1 MKKIMIAAVA
11 ATSIVAFAGQAQAT
25 ESSVVGYQSI
35 TINPGFNLISLNFE
49 PIAGESVDIQDL
61 IADKT
66 VLVAGTGAANSDQI
80 QIWDGTKFTTYFYR
94 AYKSQNPGKFTLG
107 PCWVDGTSTATAAQ
121 PAVKQIGRGM
131 GVWFARPATADA
143 GVITLTGA
151 VGSSAQNIQINKGFN
166 MIGSAFP
173 VDITVNS
180 ETCPINWSKCAVA
193 GGAAATSDQ
202 IQIWDGTKFTTY
214 FYRAYKSSNPGKFTL
229 GPCWVDGTS
238 TATAASPTTLTIPA
252 GVGFWYARPNS
263 AEAGNLQQASPVAD

>member
-94 AYKSQNPGKFTLG
+94 AYKSSNPGRFTLG
-107 PCWVDGTSTATAAQ
+107 PCWVKGDATS
-121 PAVKQIGRGM
+121 VKAEKAITHGM
-131 GVWFARPATADA
+131 GVWFARPETAET
-143 GVITLTGA
+143 GVITLTGG
-151 VGSSAQNIQINKGFN
+151 VGSTTKNLQINKGFN

-173 VDITVNS
+173 VDISINGES
-180 ETCPINWSKCAVA
+180 CPINWSECAVA
-193 GGAAATSDQ
+193 GTGAANSDQ

-214 FYRAYKSSNPGKFTL
+214 FYRAYKSSNPGRFTL
-229 GPCWVDGTS
+229 GPCWVKGDATS
-238 TATAASPTTLTIPA
+238 VKAELTIPA
-252 GVGFWYARPNS
+252 GVGFWYARPDS
-263 AEAGNLQQASPVAD
+263 AEAGALPQVSPVAE